1 MNLQEI
7 VARHHDEV
15 RLLRLAIDD
24 RDARIESL
32 EAIVAL
38 LEQERDESNEALIAI
53 EERYE
58 GQLARLCA
66 VYMGEVLP

>member
-15 RLLRLAIDD
+15 RLLRLSIDD

-38 LEQERDESNEALIAI
+38 LEQERDETNEALI
-53 EERYE
+53 RLD

-66 VYMGEVLP
+66 VYMATVLP

>member
-1 MNLQEI
+1 MNLAEI
-7 VARHHDEV
+7 IARHHDEL

-38 LEQERDESNEALIAI
+38 LEQERDESHAAI
-53 EERYE
+53 IRLE

-66 VYMGEVLP
+66 VYMAAVLP